1 MAFKLVVCLAF
12 LGVAA
17 AGLVPLHGEYK
28 GDYYSHPQYSFNY
41 GVHDGLTGDVKS
53 QVESRDGDVVKGQY
67 SLVEPDGSVRTVDYT
82 ADDVNGFNAVVTKSG
97 PSVHAAPAVVK
108 TVAPAV
114 VAHAAPAV
122 YAAPAYA
129 HAAPAVVKTVAAPA
143 VYASHA
149 APAVYSHAAP
159 AVYAA
164 HAPAVYSHAAP
175 AVYAARALK
184 TVVAAPAYA
193 HAAPAVYASHAYA
206 PSHASVEYHGKYAGA
221 PAYYH

>member
-122 YAAPAYA
+122 YAAPA
-129 HAAPAVVKTVAAPA
+129 VVKTV
-143 VYASHA
+143 A

-175 AVYAARALK
+175 AVYAAPALK

-206 PSHASVEYHGKYAGA
+206 PSHATVEYHGKYAGA